1 MIHLTRARGRIS
13 ALSKMKKPI
22 SKSLDYPLYEKMK
35 RKSPKASKYWIV
47 GDQLYHAGLF
57 LTMLCIPA
65 LFFVY
70 TQLESN
76 VILGCVFIVLI
87 GSNVILALGIYFKRK
102 SYKLAIKAGI
112 DINDL
117 S

>member
-1 MIHLTRARGRIS
+1 V
-13 ALSKMKKPI
+13 KKPI
-22 SKSLDYPLYEKMK
+22 SQSLDYPLYEKMK
-35 RKSPKASKYWIV
+35 RKSPKASKYWMV
-47 GDQLYHAGLF
+47 GDQFYHAGLF

-70 TQLESN
+70 TQMESN
-76 VILGCVFIVLI
+76 VILGCVFIALI

-102 SYKLAIKAGI
+102 SYELAINAGI

>member
-1 MIHLTRARGRIS
+1 LRKA
-13 ALSKMKKPI
+13 KKPI

-35 RKSPKASKYWIV
+35 RKSPKASRYWMI

-70 TQLESN
+70 TQMESN
-76 VILGCVFIVLI
+76 VILGCVFMVLL

-102 SYKLAIKAGI
+102 SYILAVKAGM

>member
-1 MIHLTRARGRIS
+1 MVHLPRTRGRIS
-13 ALSKMKKPI
+13 TLSKVKKKI

-35 RKSPKASKYWIV
+35 RKSPRASKYWMV

-76 VILGCVFIVLI
+76 VILGCVFMILI
-87 GSNVILALGIYFKRK
+87 GSNLILALGIYFKRK
-102 SYKLAIKAGI
+102 SYILAIKAGI
-112 DINDL
+112 DINNL

>member
-1 MIHLTRARGRIS
+1 LR
-13 ALSKMKKPI
+13 KVKKPV
-22 SKSLDYPLYEKMK
+22 SRSLDYPLYEKMK
-35 RKSPKASKYWIV
+35 RKSPKASRYWMI

-70 TQLESN
+70 TQMESN
-76 VILGCVFIVLI
+76 VILGAAFMVLL

-102 SYKLAIKAGI
+102 SYQLAVKAGM